1 MRGGR
6 DPWHI
11 TRMPRWLPL
20 LLGFLTAVGPLSTD
34 MYLPAFPAIEAELG
48 TARGS
53 VEITLATWFIGLAVG
68 QLVQGTLAD
77 RLGRRAPLLVGTAIY
92 TLASIGCALAPDMT
106 SLAVW
111 RAVAAF
117 GGAASAVI
125 PRAMVRDLAD
135 GLAAA
140 RLMSRLML
148 VMGAAPILAPTLG
161 GLLLGAGGWRS
172 IFWACAAYGA
182 LSCALSWWA
191 LPETLPPARRVR
203 RSPINLLRDFLQI
216 GGERGF
222 IANAVMGAAAMFT
235 VFAFISG
242 APAVYIEQFQV
253 PPGQFGLLF
262 AVSATG
268 FIATSQANP
277 ALLRRWG
284 MRRVPMAALLVSA
297 AAVAAMVAASVT
309 GTGGLMGIVLPAVVA
324 LAATALVMPNAAV
337 GALSRHAGRAGSAS
351 ALLGTLQF
359 GCAALG
365 SALVGA
371 LADGTARPMALL
383 MLAGLAV
390 ALAAARARPG

>member
-1 MRGGR
+1 
-6 DPWHI
+6 
-11 TRMPRWLPL
+11 MPRWLPL
-20 LLGFLTAVGPLSTD
+20 LLGFLTAVGPVSTD

-77 RLGRRAPLLVGTAIY
+77 RLGRRAPLLIGTAIY
-92 TLASIGCALAPDMT
+92 TVASVGCALAHDMT

-111 RAVAAF
+111 RTVAAF

-182 LSCALSWWA
+182 LSCVLSWWA

-216 GGERGF
+216 GRERGF
-222 IANAVMGAAAMFT
+222 ITNALMGAAAMFC

-268 FIATSQANP
+268 FIAASQINP

-284 MRRVPMAALLVSA
+284 MRRVPMAALLLSTA
-297 AAVAAMVAASVT
+297 AIAAMVAASVT
-309 GTGGLMGIVLPAVVA
+309 GLGGLMGIFLPAVVA

-371 LADGTARPMALL
+371 LADGTPRPMALL
-383 MLAGLAV
+383 MLVGLVA
-390 ALAAARARPG
+390 ALAAARARPR